1 MARIREDNYRKF
13 LCVRPSPQACADGA
27 DNATLPGNCDQVVTY
42 LPEQDDRRPLAAPPA
57 AQDKR

>member
-13 LCVRPSPQACADGA
+13 LCVRPSPQACADEA
-27 DNATLPGNCDQVVTY
+27 DNATVPGNCDQVVTY
-42 LPEQDDRRPLAAPPA
+42 LPEQDNRRPLAAPPA